1 MPPAGKKTI
10 ATRIKEEFPIILGT
24 IILGTLGYL
33 CLKTTDLTGS
43 VAGIDAKISSTSERV
58 QRIAQALPDVGVRVA
73 TEEVNRPLKTVIAT
87 SPPLKDS
94 TGLWL
99 VKTAVIDTDKN
110 EKYILYFRLQSE
122 NDKRPLEAMLGSGME
137 SDGLALFFAK
147 YQEYARK
154 TNKPTSVPTFVDAKA
169 SFALPETSAQDFVT
183 RVAWMTEKQN
193 KSPIKVDGSDWQ
205 SVVKAL
211 PSLKAELQNP

>member
-24 IILGTLGYL
+24 VILGTLGYL

-110 EKYILYFRLQSE
+110 EK
-122 NDKRPLEAMLGSGME
+122 
-137 SDGLALFFAK
+137 
-147 YQEYARK
+147 
-154 TNKPTSVPTFVDAKA
+154 
-169 SFALPETSAQDFVT
+169 
-183 RVAWMTEKQN
+183 
-193 KSPIKVDGSDWQ
+193 
-205 SVVKAL
+205 
-211 PSLKAELQNP
+211 